1 MKRRC
6 LYGNLKIRKTGNSIG
21 DIFPQEIGLSEGDEL
36 KAEVKDNQIII
47 DLNEVNRKHDLI
59 EESFHIFEK
68 EGNYITEE
76 EMIEKFGKWGW
87 GDE

>member
-1 MKRRC
+1 MAI
-6 LYGNLKIRKTGNSIG
+6 LKIRKIGNSIG
-21 DIFPQEIGLSEGDEL
+21 AIFPQEFGLSEGDEL

-47 DLNEVNRKHDLI
+47 DLNEVNRKHDHDLI
-59 EESFHIFEK
+59 EESFLIFEK